1 MSKEIELT
9 KSQQLIVKKY
19 ISLSKKNKMHP
30 TRSLMKRSGVSR
42 DQIRHHFGSLTELR
56 KIAKL
61 VDPSS
66 FEGVIDEEIFT
77 PKHLSRI
84 KKEVRDKKTFFITT
98 VVTGC
103 KVNINFLKNIDIFC
117 KKNNAVPLF
126 LLSSDPAA
134 TANGWPVDPV
144 LKGRYIVVE
153 DISLNSNIF
162 ISTIKLSAKHIDPIT
177 SLGRIGQREGS
188 FVYASPKQ
196 RLKMVPTSNSKI
208 PHAIMTTGAVTNPD
222 YHTTRYMSER
232 TAYIA
237 TADHVMGGIIV
248 EIVDNK
254 HYHFR
259 QVQAEKTGSF
269 IDLGDY
275 YQNGKF
281 TKIKAEAFIMGDYH
295 AGETDPTAESAWL
308 EVLNLVGAKNLVF
321 HDIFNG
327 ASISHHDQH
336 KKIVRAKRAIANE
349 NSLDKEIKQVVDVLN
364 LYSPYGKCIITKSN
378 HDEFL
383 NRYLQEGR
391 YLDDAENHLTAL
403 ELAAAMV
410 KGNDP
415 LRFAVEKSGLNDPNN
430 IVWLNRDQD
439 FKIARIELGAHGDKG
454 SNGSRGN
461 LRSMENAYGNSVSGH
476 SHSPEILR
484 GAWQVGTSSFLK
496 LDYNSGPSSWLHTS
510 CLVYPNG
517 SRQLINSIDGKWRK
531 NSIVK
536 K

>member
-1 MSKEIELT
+1 MNKLT
-9 KSQQLIVKKY
+9 KLQQFIVKKY
-19 ISLSKKNKMHP
+19 TIIAKKNNVHP
-30 TRSLMKRSGVSR
+30 NRNMMKRVGISR

-61 VDPSS
+61 VNPSA

-103 KVNINFLKNIDIFC
+103 KVNTGFLKNIDTFC
-117 KKNNAVPLF
+117 EKNNAIPLF
-126 LLSSDPAA
+126 LLASDPAA
-134 TANGWPVDPV
+134 TANGWPIDPI
-144 LKGRYIVVE
+144 LKDRYIVVE

-196 RLKMVPTSNSKI
+196 RLKMVPTSNSKM
-208 PHAIMTTGAVTNPD
+208 PHAIMTTGAVTVPD

-254 HYHFR
+254 NFHFR
-259 QVQAEKTGSF
+259 QVQAEKNGSF

-275 YQNGKF
+275 YKNGKIS
-281 TKIKAEAFIMGDYH
+281 KIKAEAFVMGDYH
-295 AGETDPTAESAWL
+295 CGETEPTAESAWL
-308 EVLNLVGAKNLVF
+308 EILNTVGAKNLVF

-327 ASISHHDQH
+327 SSISHHDQH
-336 KKIVRAKRAIANE
+336 KKILKAKRAIAHETNLE
-349 NSLDKEIKQVVDVLN
+349 QEIKYVVDTLN

-383 NRYLQEGR
+383 DRYLQEGR

-403 ELAAAMV
+403 ELATAMV

-415 LRFAVEKSGLNDPNN
+415 LKYAVEKLGLKDAKNV
-430 IVWLNRDQD
+430 VWLSRDQD
-439 FKIARIELGAHGDKG
+439 LKIARIELGSHGDKG

-496 LDYNSGPSSWLHTS
+496 LDYNQGPSSWMHTS

-517 SRQLINSIDGKWRK
+517 SRQLINSINGQWRL
-531 NSIVK
+531 K
-536 K
+536 KDN